1 MSNDTIDITTTHRAV
16 EHNSERLGD
25 QYPFSVDTLAVGSTE
40 ARVFTPDNGRQHAS
54 YSTFGAEIREI
65 TTFTSSEGLASVT
78 LELDINRDR
87 GVRSVSVTLWGVTL
101 DTLASAVEA
110 AQREAASA

>member
-1 MSNDTIDITTTHRAV
+1 M
-16 EHNSERLGD
+16 
-25 QYPFSVDTLAVGSTE
+25 
-40 ARVFTPDNGRQHAS
+40 
-54 YSTFGAEIREI
+54 
-65 TTFTSSEGLASVT
+65 
-78 LELDINRDR
+78 DINRDR